1 MKKIFFVAFAFALS
15 LSYVLAQET
24 FEFRNTLA
32 DTARRGFN
40 YSMASDHFLGD
51 IIAKKLFRFKETYT
65 YVEKG
70 TPMSPGDKVIVR
82 KPTIF
87 YSVRKLNNYYKKEI
101 RKGRKSPSDA
111 IDEFGSILDKSF
123 VIYDQPTD
131 EFEEFLK
138 SSKKPEEII
147 KAFEKVE
154 LI

>member
-15 LSYVLAQET
+15 LSTVLAQET
-24 FEFRNTLA
+24 FEFNNTLA
-32 DTARRGFN
+32 DTARSGFK
-40 YSMASDHFLGD
+40 YSMASEHYLGD
-51 IIAKKLFRFKETYT
+51 IIAKKWFRFKETYT

-82 KPTIF
+82 KPTVF
-87 YSVRKLNNYYKKEI
+87 YAVRKLNNYYKKEI
-101 RKGRKSPSDA
+101 RKGRINPSDA

-123 VIYDQPTD
+123 VIYDQKTD
-131 EFEEFLK
+131 EFEELLK
-138 SSKKPEEII
+138 SSGKPKDII